1 MTADQKISGNP
12 KITATRRANRRKK
25 YGAQPSETYNDGIR
39 LVNQQ
44 TKGENMKTMTAWEL
58 AETALAHETKRIL
71 LYGNAG
77 TGKTYFGLNKGLL
90 PKQKSYRL
98 ICTDEMSDADLIG
111 CLRPQKDGTWKFL
124 EGVGIK
130 AWREGAR
137 LVVDEI
143 NRANSDVESRL
154 MALID
159 TVESSSWQN
168 DETGEIV
175 VPHPNF
181 SVVATMNGI
190 PSDLSM
196 ALQDRLIVKFEITEP
211 HPEALAKLPKYLQE
225 SARTLACLESD
236 DKERTSIRSFME
248 FDRLIKRGL
257 DAEIAVKICLPHIG
271 ESVLDALQVAN
282 NS

>member
-1 MTADQKISGNP
+1 M
-12 KITATRRANRRKK
+12 
-25 YGAQPSETYNDGIR
+25 SEN
-39 LVNQQ
+39 NW
-44 TKGENMKTMTAWEL
+44 KL
-58 AETALAHETKRIL
+58 AEIALANGVNRLL

-77 TGKTYFGLNKGLL
+77 TGKTYFGLNAGL
-90 PKQKSYRL
+90 KTDQKSYRL

-111 CLRPQKDGTWKFL
+111 CYRPQANGTWRFL

-143 NRANSDVESRL
+143 NRANSDVESR
-154 MALID
+154 MMSLID
-159 TVESSSWQN
+159 TSASSSWQN

-175 VPHPNF
+175 TPHENF

-196 ALQDRLIVKFEITEP
+196 ALQDRLIVKFEISVP
-211 HPEALAKLPKYLQE
+211 HAEALKLLPTYLQK
-225 SARTLACLESD
+225 SAEKLAGLESD
-236 DKERTSIRSFME
+236 DIERTSIRSFME
-248 FDRLIKRGL
+248 FHRLSQLI
-257 DAEIAVKICLPHIG
+257 DVETAVKICLPHVGADI
-271 ESVLDALQVAN
+271 LDALKVSE

>member
-1 MTADQKISGNP
+1 MSTLTP
-12 KITATRRANRRKK
+12 WR
-25 YGAQPSETYNDGIR
+25 
-39 LVNQQ
+39 
-44 TKGENMKTMTAWEL
+44 L
-58 AETALAHETKRIL
+58 AEIALEADTKRIL

-77 TGKTYFGLNKGLL
+77 TGKTYFGLNAGL
-90 PKQKSYRL
+90 KKNQKSYRL

-111 CLRPQKDGTWKFL
+111 CYRPQANGTWKFL

-143 NRANSDVESRL
+143 NRANSDIESRL

-175 VPHPNF
+175 KPHENF
-181 SVVATMNGI
+181 SVIATMNGL

-211 HPEALAKLPKYLQE
+211 HPEAIKKLPTYLQE
-225 SARTLACLESD
+225 SARRLAGLESD
-236 DKERTSIRSFME
+236 DVERTSIRSFME
-248 FDRLIKRGL
+248 FDRLMDNGVEP
-257 DAEIAVKICLPHIG
+257 EIAVKICLPHIG
-271 ESVLDALQVAN
+271 ESLLDAITI
-282 NS
+282 SRRS

>member
-1 MTADQKISGNP
+1 MK
-12 KITATRRANRRKK
+12 KITAW
-25 YGAQPSETYNDGIR
+25 Q
-39 LVNQQ
+39 
-44 TKGENMKTMTAWEL
+44 L
-58 AETALAHETKRIL
+58 AETPLKADSKRIL

-77 TGKTYFGLNKGLL
+77 TGKTYFGLNKGLQ
-90 PKQKSYRL
+90 PQQKSYRL

-111 CLRPQKDGTWKFL
+111 CLRPQADGTWKFI

-168 DETGEIV
+168 EETGEIV
-175 VPHPNF
+175 TPHPNF
-181 SVVATMNGI
+181 SVVATMNGL

-211 HPEALAKLPKYLQE
+211 HPEALIKLPEYLRE
-225 SARTLACLESD
+225 SARTLACLDSED
-236 DKERTSIRSFME
+236 RERTSIRSFME
-248 FDRLIKRGL
+248 FDRLIKHGL
-257 DAEIAVKICLPHIG
+257 DAETAVQICLPHIG
-271 ESVLDALQVAN
+271 ESGLDAVQVAN

>member
-1 MTADQKISGNP
+1 MSTLTP
-12 KITATRRANRRKK
+12 WR
-25 YGAQPSETYNDGIR
+25 
-39 LVNQQ
+39 
-44 TKGENMKTMTAWEL
+44 L
-58 AETALAHETKRIL
+58 AEIALEADTKRIL

-77 TGKTYFGLNKGLL
+77 TGKTYFGLNAGL
-90 PKQKSYRL
+90 KAEQKSYRL

-111 CLRPQKDGTWKFL
+111 CYRPQANGTWKFL

-143 NRANSDVESRL
+143 NRANSDIESRL

-175 VPHPNF
+175 KPHENF
-181 SVVATMNGI
+181 SVVATMNGL

-211 HPEALAKLPKYLQE
+211 HPEAIKILPTYLQE
-225 SARTLACLESD
+225 SARRLAGLESD
-236 DKERTSIRSFME
+236 DVERTSIRSFME
-248 FDRLIKRGL
+248 FDRLMDNGVEP
-257 DAEIAVKICLPHIG
+257 EIAVKICLPHIG
-271 ESVLDALQVAN
+271 ESLLDAITV
-282 NS
+282 SRRS

>member
-1 MTADQKISGNP
+1 M
-12 KITATRRANRRKK
+12 
-25 YGAQPSETYNDGIR
+25 
-39 LVNQQ
+39 
-44 TKGENMKTMTAWEL
+44 ENLTAWN
-58 AETALAHETKRIL
+58 LAHIALENDAKRIL

-77 TGKTYFGLNKGLL
+77 TGKTYFGLTAGL
-90 PKQKSYRL
+90 KENQKSYRL

-111 CLRPQKDGTWKFL
+111 CYRPQANGTWKFL

-175 VPHPNF
+175 TPHKNF
-181 SVVATMNGI
+181 SVVATMNGL
-190 PSDLSM
+190 PTDLSM
-196 ALQDRLIVKFEITEP
+196 ALQDRLIIKFEITEP
-211 HPEALAKLPKYLQE
+211 HPQALEQLPEYLRETARRLAGVEA
-225 SARTLACLESD
+225 D
-236 DKERTSIRSFME
+236 DNERTSIRSFME
-248 FDRLIKRGL
+248 FDRLMSRGL
-257 DAEIAVKICLPHIG
+257 NQETAVKICLPHIG
-271 ESVLDALQVAN
+271 ESLLDALTVN
-282 NS
+282 NKS